1 MVNFPAKFALQV
13 LVAAFKVNPE
23 LHPVQVVAAV
33 QFAHDDGHD
42 PQVLLDEIG
51 YYDEVH
57 DNAHD
62 PEEDKVNPD

>member
-1 MVNFPAKFALQV
+1 
-13 LVAAFKVNPE
+13 
-23 LHPVQVVAAV
+23 
-33 QFAHDDGHD
+33 
-42 PQVLLDEIG
+42 VLLDEIG